1 MTRARRAHIGL
12 AVATAILY
20 LLVSNLAG
28 FRILDTEW
36 FANADRVYLVLGELS
51 YEQRQSYRTMLA
63 VDFMYVIAYTGFL
76 VLSVRYFAVRKLN
89 RPRLFMVGAVAALL
103 AGFSDYVENILVLVI
118 MNNLPERLAI
128 AEVLGGVTSF
138 KWIAAGVSIAV
149 ILVSALLTGIV
160 RLKQGRGDRIDR

>member
-12 AVATAILY
+12 AVAAGILY
-20 LLVSNLAG
+20 LLVSNLAE

-76 VLSVRYFAVRKLN
+76 VLSVRYFAVSKLN
-89 RPRLFMVGAVAALL
+89 RPRLFMAGAVPALL

-118 MNNLPERLAI
+118 MNNLPERLAV
-128 AEVLGGVTSF
+128 AEVLGSITSF
-138 KWIAAGVSIAV
+138 KWVAVGVSIAV
-149 ILVSALLTGIV
+149 MFLSALLTGIT
-160 RLKQGRGDRIDR
+160 RLKPERDDRIDR